1 MPFGQHGERTP
12 QIDVCFLIIML
23 DKKGYN
29 LFQHDW
35 LGCNQLG
42 DQVYIPI
49 VFRVYIAY
57 VFSAD
62 FTVFHTYKR
71 RIIGVDTAEDTSM
84 CLSVSSICISLKR
97 SEMDRQ

>member
-12 QIDVCFLIIML
+12 QIDVCFLVIML

-71 RIIGVDTAEDTSM
+71 RIIGVDTPGP
-84 CLSVSSICISLKR
+84 SIVAKK
-97 SEMDRQ
+97 M